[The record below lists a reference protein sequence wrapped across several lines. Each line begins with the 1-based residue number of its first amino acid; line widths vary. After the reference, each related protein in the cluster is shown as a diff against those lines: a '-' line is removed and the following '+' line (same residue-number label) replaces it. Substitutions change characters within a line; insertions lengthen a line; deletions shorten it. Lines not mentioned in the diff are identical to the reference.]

1 MIAPGSRL
9 GPCEILSADEV
20 SFTSDGI
27 PNTFGRQR
35 MRSMKTIAAVFS
47 IAAAIAL
54 LNPLSL
60 TAQRESSAKAGRTLK
75 TAWGHPDL
83 QGVWDFST
91 NTPLQRRLELKDKTQ
106 LTDAEAAE
114 QFEEAVTQ
122 RTRQDNG
129 PSRKGDT
136 GTYNRFWTDDP
147 RVTTKQTSLVVDPP
161 DGRIPAYTPQAQK
174 WYADTQAA
182 RKGVTADAPTPGGFV
197 EDLGP
202 RHLFVRCLVGF
213 NAGPPINPQSYNQNV
228 QIFQGPDHVALLHEM
243 VHNAR
248 VVWLDG
254 RPHASN
260 RIAQYNG
267 DSRGRW
273 EGDTLIVET
282 TNFGK
287 EVYDPSYSGGGMR
300 PNVNGTFKL
309 VERFTRT
316 GPDVLEY
323 QFTINDPTWYTAPF
337 TAKIPMTRNPKPLYE
352 FACHEGNYSLP
363 GILEGARRQEAE
375 TAKQRTNPSSK

>member
-1 MIAPGSRL
+1 
-9 GPCEILSADEV
+9 
-20 SFTSDGI
+20 
-27 PNTFGRQR
+27 